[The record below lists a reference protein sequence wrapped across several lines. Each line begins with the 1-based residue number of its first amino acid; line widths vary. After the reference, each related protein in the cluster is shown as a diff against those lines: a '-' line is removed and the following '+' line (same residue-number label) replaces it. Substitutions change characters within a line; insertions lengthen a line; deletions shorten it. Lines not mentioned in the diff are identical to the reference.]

1 MKILP
6 LLSHT
11 KSSGM
16 RVLVGDTQKMWDLTK
31 WVRCFPEKGRCATIM
46 YMWDG
51 DTQVAYA
58 GVVDRFI
65 DASLP
70 FTTIT
75 STTTATA
82 RFVGLYC

>member
-1 MKILP
+1 
-6 LLSHT
+6 
-11 KSSGM
+11 
-16 RVLVGDTQKMWDLTK
+16 
-31 WVRCFPEKGRCATIM
+31 M